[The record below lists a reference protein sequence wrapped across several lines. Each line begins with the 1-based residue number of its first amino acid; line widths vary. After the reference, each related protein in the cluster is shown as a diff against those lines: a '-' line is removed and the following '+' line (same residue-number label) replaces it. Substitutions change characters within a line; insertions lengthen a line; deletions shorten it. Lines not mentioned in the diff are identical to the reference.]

1 MLMRTTSDFVGPC
14 RNVER
19 VDVLAAKDTKCRIC
33 SRVEVEMG
41 RSSPCTT
48 VFKPPAFVWLSATS
62 PKKPFQSFRRMVQ

>member
-1 MLMRTTSDFVGPC
+1 MLMRTTSDFVRPC

-48 VFKPPAFVWLSATS
+48 VYE
-62 PKKPFQSFRRMVQ
+62 